1 MWRICQP
8 KRDNATRPR
17 SYCEIL
23 DVTSPNGR
31 SMRGNIFLWKFYGQP
46 REKENL
52 EFPEY
57 SLPFR
62 GKKVLRRI
70 IHYQLS
76 VILRLFQC

>member
-1 MWRICQP
+1 
-8 KRDNATRPR
+8 
-17 SYCEIL
+17 
-23 DVTSPNGR
+23 
-31 SMRGNIFLWKFYGQP
+31 MRCGNIFLWKFYGQP

-76 VILRLFQC
+76 VILQLFQC